1 MHSGGLVSDRLPATT
16 ASAVPMALRYPD
28 DCRYADS
35 HEYVKPEGELVRIGI
50 SAFAV
55 DQLGDIVFV
64 ELPEPGDSLNQ
75 GSSCG
80 SVESVKA
87 VEDVIAPLSGTIEA
101 RNEAV
106 LASPEELQNDP
117 YGEGWLLLVRPSD
130 PAQLEVLMDAATYS
144 AKVDGH

>member
-1 MHSGGLVSDRLPATT
+1 
-16 ASAVPMALRYPD
+16 MALSYPD

-35 HEYVKPEGELVRIGI
+35 HEYARAEEELVRIGI

-64 ELPEPGDSLNQ
+64 ELPEVGATLSQ
-75 GSSCG
+75 GASFG

-87 VEDVIAPLSGTIEA
+87 VEEVIAPISGLIEA

-130 PAQLEVLMDAATYS
+130 PAQLQGLMDAATYS